1 MSGNRHSDRVVLQI
15 GVRNQGL
22 SAGGSWEWERT
33 ALRGGASG
41 GPYPRDWP
49 ADRPLNARLG
59 GRATAGHGGDRQ
71 AGAPR
76 ADSDPARRRFQR
88 VERRRVG
95 LRDCRR
101 SVRHWLLVEP
111 GSSENKSYWVRL
123 PCLPGVRNGPCGAT
137 QDTKPCPPGLGTG
150 RRSVH
155 RVLDSERSPS
165 VSSGLPPLA
174 GGNGHYRAPRAALV
188 FVLSFVEYRLR
199 SRFQERRHPRPI
211 PEPQYAAARVT
222 APFRFTGTRWKTS
235 VGVLAF
241 VFALVLPA
249 WLLPASGQFVPMLFV
264 LRWLGLALAALA
276 VPAIFLGFRTV
287 TYEVDDLGVRV
298 QRPIRCFEV
307 RWDAMVQ
314 IESARIPS
322 VPWAYDTE
330 GPNRMMYGLRTK
342 DGAVV
347 GGVVPFAELG
357 RGNGEVFERALWAW
371 AAKHEIPVIEVHWR
385 ATRSWRQRR
394 RAIRA

>member
-1 MSGNRHSDRVVLQI
+1 M
-15 GVRNQGL
+15 
-22 SAGGSWEWERT
+22 
-33 ALRGGASG
+33 
-41 GPYPRDWP
+41 
-49 ADRPLNARLG
+49 
-59 GRATAGHGGDRQ
+59 
-71 AGAPR
+71 
-76 ADSDPARRRFQR
+76 DPAARRKIRN
-88 VERRRVG
+88 
-95 LRDCRR
+95 
-101 SVRHWLLVEP
+101 HALLV
-111 GSSENKSYWVRL
+111 WALV
-123 PCLPGVRNGPCGAT
+123 VGPSIAFSIPSG
-137 QDTKPCPPGLGTG
+137 P
-150 RRSVH
+150 
-155 RVLDSERSPS
+155 SPS
-165 VSSGLPPLA
+165 PLA
-174 GGNGHYRAPRAALV
+174 FLLWLAGMVIIALLELPLV

-235 VGVLAF
+235 VGVPAF